1 MAVKRTTISVPEMG
15 RWLGLGK
22 TRTYDVLREND
33 IETIKVGNGIKK
45 YTRVILDSFE
55 EWYTGQTHYKK
66 VVEECPIGASF
77 YHPTPDPRPVDEQI
91 RAIFGDRIV
100 YTVEE
105 ARMFL
110 VISRTGMYDLVG
122 LNLFPS
128 TKVNNKYV
136 IPADLFHEWAE
147 DQKFFSLSAEYDL
160 RKDMMAR
167 FKGCFFNQQEGT
179 GEPMNLP
186 DLSDITE
193 NIAAEE
199 KSEVVEK
206 TVVIKE
212 VQIDDA
218 TIPVEVE
225 IEEEPEVEFV
235 MPDNAE
241 IEARR
246 LANNPE
252 AQMLKLL
259 KKEQA
264 PVVKPEKNYYTVQE
278 VVKMMNCPTS
288 RVYRLID
295 TKVIRSKKVGPR
307 VLIFKKEFDEWF
319 KAGGK

>member
-1 MAVKRTTISVPEMG
+1 
-15 RWLGLGK
+15 
-22 TRTYDVLREND
+22 
-33 IETIKVGNGIKK
+33 
-45 YTRVILDSFE
+45 
-55 EWYTGQTHYKK
+55 
-66 VVEECPIGASF
+66 
-77 YHPTPDPRPVDEQI
+77 
-91 RAIFGDRIV
+91 
-100 YTVEE
+100 
-105 ARMFL
+105 MFL

-147 DQKFFSLSAEYDL
+147 KQTFFSLSAEYDL

-186 DLSDITE
+186 DLGDITE
-193 NIAAEE
+193 NS
-199 KSEVVEK
+199 SEDKESEAVEK
-206 TVVIKE
+206 AVVIKE

-225 IEEEPEVEFV
+225 IEEKPELEFV
-235 MPDNAE
+235 MPDNNA
-241 IEARR
+241 IEAKRQT
-246 LANNPE
+246 NNPE
-252 AQMLKLL
+252 AQILKLL

-264 PVVKPEKNYYTVQE
+264 PVVKPEKKNYYTVQE
-278 VVKMMNCPTS
+278 VVKILNCPTS

-295 TKVIRSKKVGPR
+295 TKTIRSKKVGPR
-307 VLIFKKEFDEWF
+307 VLVFKKEFDEWF

>member
-1 MAVKRTTISVPEMG
+1 M
-15 RWLGLGK
+15 
-22 TRTYDVLREND
+22 
-33 IETIKVGNGIKK
+33 
-45 YTRVILDSFE
+45 
-55 EWYTGQTHYKK
+55 
-66 VVEECPIGASF
+66 
-77 YHPTPDPRPVDEQI
+77 
-91 RAIFGDRIV
+91 
-100 YTVEE
+100 
-105 ARMFL
+105 
-110 VISRTGMYDLVG
+110 
-122 LNLFPS
+122 
-128 TKVNNKYV
+128 
-136 IPADLFHEWAE
+136 
-147 DQKFFSLSAEYDL
+147 SAEYDL

-199 KSEVVEK
+199 KTEAVEK

-225 IEEEPEVEFV
+225 IKEEPEVEFV

-278 VVKMMNCPTS
+278 AAKILKCPSS

-295 TKVIRSKKVGPR
+295 TKTIRSKKVGPR

>member
-1 MAVKRTTISVPEMG
+1 M
-15 RWLGLGK
+15 
-22 TRTYDVLREND
+22 
-33 IETIKVGNGIKK
+33 
-45 YTRVILDSFE
+45 
-55 EWYTGQTHYKK
+55 
-66 VVEECPIGASF
+66 
-77 YHPTPDPRPVDEQI
+77 
-91 RAIFGDRIV
+91 
-100 YTVEE
+100 
-105 ARMFL
+105 
-110 VISRTGMYDLVG
+110 
-122 LNLFPS
+122 
-128 TKVNNKYV
+128 
-136 IPADLFHEWAE
+136 FHEWAE
-147 DQKFFSLSAEYDL
+147 KQTFFSLSAEYDL

-193 NIAAEE
+193 DIATEE
-199 KSEVVEK
+199 KSEAAEK

-225 IEEEPEVEFV
+225 LGTEPEAEFV

-252 AQMLKLL
+252 AQMLMLL

-278 VVKMMNCPTS
+278 AAKILKCPSS

-295 TKVIRSKKVGPR
+295 TKTIRSKKVGPR
-307 VLIFKKEFDEWF
+307 VLIFKKEFDDWY
-319 KAGGK
+319 KDGGE